1 MGLPLVERTIARMQ
15 RFALI
20 PTPSC
25 CAHFPNWL
33 HTENADETATIRARP
48 QVKPMPGA
56 GTIRKLRTIDL
67 KFRAAAPPSVAAIP
81 QEHQMRAKFYSARDA
96 AKNFGEMLE
105 AADAE
110 PVIVRRHGRPRAAVI
125 GWRLFEHYKK
135 AYDDAFDERQ
145 IDLLELRLKAVAEGK
160 LGRSDRA
167 RALGERL
174 KRGEAMLSDT
184 LPSEHKDGA

>member
-1 MGLPLVERTIARMQ
+1 MQ
-15 RFALI
+15 RFALT
-20 PTPSC
+20 PTPSRP
-25 CAHFPNWL
+25 ALFPNRL

-48 QVKPMPGA
+48 HSELRPGA
-56 GTIRKLRTIDL
+56 EPNRNIRTFNLGFRT
-67 KFRAAAPPSVAAIP
+67 AAPRSVAAHP
-81 QEHQMRAKFYSARDA
+81 QEHQMRSRFFSARDA
-96 AKNFGEMLE
+96 AKNFGELLE

-125 GWRLFEHYKK
+125 GWRLFQSYKK

-145 IDLLELRLKAVAEGK
+145 LDLLELRLKAVAEGR

-174 KRGEAMLSDT
+174 KRGEAMLSDV
-184 LPSEHKDGA
+184 PCPAQKERE